1 MKIAT
6 LEQLKTTLAL
16 RNKELCWQ
24 TKEGD
29 IVLLNDMKDSHL
41 KNTIKMLE
49 KKGSPIIKEKEE
61 FNPFEEFDFDA
72 LQG

>member
-6 LEQLKTTLAL
+6 LEQLKTALAL

-29 IVLLNDMKDSHL
+29 IVFLNDMKDSHL

-49 KKGSPIIKEKEE
+49 KHEKEVKQNE
-61 FNPFEEFDFDA
+61 DFLLEEFDFDA